1 MRRHNDEKE
10 NRPESAET
18 LRQQLLEAKLRL
30 ALLEYQQKEDA
41 AQQRRRDAL
50 PEDAPEKAAEAAFFA
65 RTEGKMIRLIRAKSK
80 NKEKAAKHGRLS
92 RFLSAAAIFVLVLL
106 LGFGSALAFS
116 PALRV
121 QLMRMLY
128 QVTPQYTEIRFL
140 PDPNKTLEIPAEWN
154 GLYYPSYIPEGYRM
168 EGARSNSFLA
178 RVAYSGSAEK
188 YILFTEY
195 NLDVETNLNTEGF
208 TIEEIEINGFK
219 GILAYKEGKTNMLWP
234 CSDKYFVLHITE
246 NRDVAMK
253 IAQSVV
259 RIK

>member
-41 AQQRRRDAL
+41 AQQRQRDAL

-168 EGARSNSFLA
+168 EGARSNSFIA
-178 RVAYSGSAEK
+178 KVFYSGNEK
-188 YILFTEY
+188 TYVRLTEQILETQTNIDTE
-195 NLDVETNLNTEGF
+195 NS
-208 TIEEIEINGFK
+208 TIEEIEISGFK
-219 GILAYKEGKTNMLWP
+219 GILAYKERYTIIAWP
-234 CSDKYFVLHITE
+234 CSDKYFILDTTE
-246 NRDVAMK
+246 SPDVAMK